1 MNKKLEVTS
10 ALMTTIEQMGKNL
23 TPISEIGSL
32 LGYDEELSEQL
43 KWEISS
49 PTSPLRTKYLHGIAV
64 TANELRCNTLALAQA
79 GSPAAYQTAMSE
91 ISGRLN
97 ELEL

>member
-1 MNKKLEVTS
+1 
-10 ALMTTIEQMGKNL
+10 MGKNL

-32 LGYDEELSEQL
+32 LGYDFDMSEQL
-43 KWEISS
+43 KWKLSVQS
-49 PTSPLRTKYLHGIAV
+49 SPLRTKYLHGIAV